1 MAVGVATGLVMG
13 LWSFDGPLP
22 VPAWLGEYGDTPR
35 RLARLGHI
43 AFLGLG
49 ILNLLLTHEL
59 PRSGLGP
66 KGRNVAAWSMN
77 AGNILLPIGL
87 FAAAAWAPAKYALA
101 FPATCVFV
109 ALCLAAWGARPVRAN
124 RSSVVTDDDSPTT
137 TTKATSTIKEANWQ
151 PKTLSS

>member
-1 MAVGVATGLVMG
+1 MNRSIGWTSMAVGVATGLVMG

-22 VPAWLGEYGDTPR
+22 VPAWLGDYGDTPR

-59 PRSGLGP
+59 PRSTLGGTG
-66 KGRNVAAWSMN
+66 KTVAATSMN
-77 AGNILLPIGL
+77 IGNVGLPLGL

-101 FPATCVFV
+101 IPATAVFV
-109 ALCLAAWGARPVRAN
+109 ALTLMAWGARSSSDRA
-124 RSSVVTDDDSPTT
+124 RGV
-137 TTKATSTIKEANWQ
+137 AR
-151 PKTLSS
+151 